1 MRRVRESEEWMSLS
15 IVAFYVVGSSSFYID
30 INHGWCAKF
39 CWRYHRSQC
48 GSFNV
53 IQFDLISECICA
65 FMRYQLAQNEK
76 EKQHRRSSAL
86 FRLFIACVCVC
97 LMPESIF
104 IHIVNIAMDILYH
117 SKPMWI
123 VSIEMR
129 NTTRAMRYEE
139 KNPKRYKAH
148 NNIIK
153 INLF

>member
-1 MRRVRESEEWMSLS
+1 MGQAKCGGWESEEWMSLS

-86 FRLFIACVCVC
+86 FRLFIACVCVSYAWIDIHSHRKYC
-97 LMPESIF
+97 DGHPISFETNVNRLYWNAQHNASDAIRREKPEEIQS
-104 IHIVNIAMDILYH
+104 
-117 SKPMWI
+117 P
-123 VSIEMR
+123 
-129 NTTRAMRYEE
+129 
-139 KNPKRYKAH
+139 
-148 NNIIK
+148 
-153 INLF
+153 